1 MDSLW
6 CNSLDSNT
14 IGILNSF
21 IVTIMMDKFDLRSV
35 MLFYTFYFLQL
46 KKFTY
51 FLCFMYIGIIF
62 QEDLYFLFPL
72 ITFVTIFL
80 FSFSSH
86 NCLGVI
92 STSSK
97 YLHSIFYQLNT
108 VNVCSL
114 FNCQVFLAI
123 LWLAIVHL

>member
-1 MDSLW
+1 
-6 CNSLDSNT
+6 
-14 IGILNSF
+14 
-21 IVTIMMDKFDLRSV
+21 MMDKFDLRSV

-51 FLCFMYIGIIF
+51 FLCFMYIGTIF

-92 STSSK
+92 SIYSK

-114 FNCQVFLAI
+114 FNCHSSPGHPLVGYRSSL
-123 LWLAIVHL
+123 IVSSIRAHGKNIP